1 MAVPS
6 LVKSEKAPR
15 ELFKNIAYDELRA
28 RFDNRLYP
36 PGTFLSER
44 QLAEELGMSKTPVK
58 AALERLELEGFITV
72 SPQSGII
79 VRELNL
85 DEITQM
91 YEMRLALDGFVLRSL
106 AGRLTN
112 EQLAKWELNLQRY
125 AAAEGKTELLR
136 DAVLLDAE
144 FHLLPSQFLGNK
156 LIINTMQQFSVQIFQ
171 VINRVFSRLPSRVS
185 QSLIEHREIVNAVRQ
200 GKGDLA
206 RELGEIHLRVGHE
219 VLVQAFEEAAKS
231 PANEACL

>member
-1 MAVPS
+1 MMTVPS
-6 LVKSEKAPR
+6 PAKSEKAPR
-15 ELFKNIAYDELRA
+15 ELFKNIAYEELRS

-72 SPQSGII
+72 SPQSGIV
-79 VRELNL
+79 VRELSL

-91 YEMRLALDGFVLRSL
+91 YEIRLALDAFVLRSL
-106 AGRLTN
+106 AGRLTS
-112 EQLAKWELNLQRY
+112 EQLAKWELNLERY
-125 AAAEGKTELLR
+125 AAAEGKPELLR
-136 DAVLLDAE
+136 EAVLLDAE

-171 VINRVFSRLPSRVS
+171 VINRVFSHLPSRVG
-185 QSLIEHREIVNAVRQ
+185 QSLIEHREIVDAVRQ

-206 RELGEIHLRVGHE
+206 RELVEIHLRVGHE
-219 VLVQAFEEAAKS
+219 VLVQAFEEAMK
-231 PANEACL
+231 

>member
-1 MAVPS
+1 MTTPS
-6 LVKSEKAPR
+6 PAKADKAPR

-44 QLAEELGMSKTPVK
+44 QLADELGMSKTPVK

-72 SPQSGII
+72 SPQSGIV
-79 VRELNL
+79 VRELSL
-85 DEITQM
+85 EEITQM
-91 YEMRLALDGFVLRSL
+91 YEIRVALEGYVLRSL
-106 AGRLTN
+106 AGRLSK
-112 EQLAKWELNLQRY
+112 EQLAKWELNLQQY
-125 AAAEGKTELLR
+125 AAAERESESLR
-136 DAVLLDAE
+136 NAVLLDAE

-156 LIINTMQQFSVQIFQ
+156 LIINTMQQFSVQMFQ

-185 QSLIEHREIVNAVRQ
+185 QSLIEHREIVEAVRQ
-200 GKGDLA
+200 GKGEKA

-219 VLVQAFEEAAKS
+219 VLVQAFDEMSE
-231 PANEACL
+231 

>member
-1 MAVPS
+1 MTTPS
-6 LVKSEKAPR
+6 STKADKAPR

-44 QLAEELGMSKTPVK
+44 QLADELGMSKTPVK

-72 SPQSGII
+72 SPQSGIV
-79 VRELNL
+79 VRELSL

-91 YEMRLALDGFVLRSL
+91 YEIRVALEGYVLRSL
-106 AGRLTN
+106 AGRLSK
-112 EQLAKWELNLQRY
+112 EQLAKWELNLQKY
-125 AAAEGKTELLR
+125 AAVGRGSESLR
-136 DAVLLDAE
+136 NAVLLDAE

-156 LIINTMQQFSVQIFQ
+156 LIINTMQQFSVQMFQ

-185 QSLIEHREIVNAVRQ
+185 QSLIEHREIVQAVRQ
-200 GKGDLA
+200 GKGDKA
-206 RELGEIHLRVGHE
+206 RELGENHLRVGHE
-219 VLVQAFEEAAKS
+219 VLVQAFDEMS
-231 PANEACL
+231 Q